1 MEMQNNG
8 GSGFA
13 IASMVLGIVALVMS
27 CCFYFISI
35 PCAVVGVVLGA
46 VSLAGQKPGKGMA
59 IAGLITSALSILLF
73 LIFSVVFAVLVAA
86 FSTLAADLALFDPSI
101 TFTLDT

>member
-8 GSGFA
+8 GSGLA

-27 CCFYFISI
+27 CCVYFISI

-59 IAGLITSALSILLF
+59 IAGIVCSIVSLVPTAFVFLGIFGGLL
-73 LIFSVVFAVLVAA
+73 
-86 FSTLAADLALFDPSI
+86 
-101 TFTLDT
+101 